1 MSRLIASLAPTA
13 DRAPRAFSLITVP
26 LLHKY
31 IGPLAVA
38 IAKFDIAFA
47 ALLRRYG
54 AAPPGRVPVFV
65 AGVADY
71 RTALNAMMQH
81 RSQLVWFRWL
91 YVSFSRYM
99 WVNEWAEVR
108 PPPAG
113 SSSSLV

>member
-1 MSRLIASLAPTA
+1 MWIVTLSSRSPT
-13 DRAPRAFSLITVP
+13 

-31 IGPLAVA
+31 IGPLAA
-38 IAKFDIAFA
+38 ALAKSDLAFA
-47 ALLRRYG
+47 ALLRRFG

-65 AGVADY
+65 AGVAGY
-71 RTALNAMMQH
+71 RTALDAMMQH

-113 SSSSLV
+113 SASTLA